1 MDKDSNFYSNE
12 EEDKLEEQEE
22 QAEEAEPGEQPA
34 GKRRRR
40 RTKAQ
45 MLLAH
50 KIEALKCFLNKKK
63 YIKKKLRPKPLNG
76 PAPTIEEEWKT
87 DL

>member
-12 EEDKLEEQEE
+12 EDDDEKLEEEE
-22 QAEEAEPGEQPA
+22 PEPGEQQPP